1 MDEGVLGV
9 FIPIIAIIGSFVTA
23 IFLRKYQHA
32 ERMAMIERGVSKDAL
47 FGTQPERQVS
57 ATLRAS
63 LLMIGVG
70 LGFLCGYT
78 LDELFRMKEVG
89 FFAMLFIFGGIG
101 LGSAYIIEE
110 KRYNSEKKDKQ
121 P

>member
-9 FIPIIAIIGSFVTA
+9 FIPIIAIIGAFVTA

-32 ERMAMIERGVSKDAL
+32 ERMAMIEKGVSKDLL
-47 FGTQPERQVS
+47 FGTHPEHKVS
-57 ATLRAS
+57 GTLRAS

-70 LGFLCGYT
+70 LGFLCGYM
-78 LDELFRMKEVG
+78 LDELFHMDEVG

-110 KRYNSEKKDKQ
+110 KKYNRQKTN
-121 P
+121 